1 MKVIDDELET
11 TVNDI
16 EDYFHHDQKTAYIFT
31 SAYGGS
37 TKLFDGKH
45 LQMGLFLTWGA
56 GIMKGQGLD
65 LLKDYSVNQSNI
77 APLVATLLD
86 IDFPIHSDGQIPLST
101 LVNFF
106 DSTVKN
112 CVKARIANGLQL
124 HEKIMKHHKNI
135 GNSLTKKAFGGLDN
149 DHISS
154 LILRINE
161 LVRQFASN
169 SAYELAHDFLQ
180 HCHRALEYLDEYGK
194 SSNNFSICLLYIL
207 FIVITFLV
215 SIGSFLTF
223 RRWKTS
229 VMIGGIASLACY
241 TLGGSLSSVVMVFL
255 EIGIISNLHGY
266 GIIMKPHP
274 HLTT

>member
-1 MKVIDDELET
+1 
-11 TVNDI
+11 
-16 EDYFHHDQKTAYIFT
+16 
-31 SAYGGS
+31 
-37 TKLFDGKH
+37 
-45 LQMGLFLTWGA
+45 MGLFLSWGA
-56 GIMKGQGLD
+56 GIMKGLD
-65 LLKDYSVNQSNI
+65 LLKDYPVNQSDI

-86 IDFPIHSDGQIPLST
+86 IDFPIHSDGQIPLPT

-112 CVKARIANGLQL
+112 CVKARVANGLQL

-135 GNSLTKKAFGGLDN
+135 GNALTKEAFGGLDN

-180 HCHRALEYLDEYGK
+180 HCHRALEYLDQYGK
-194 SSNNFSICLLYIL
+194 SSNNFCIGILYVI

-215 SIGSFLTF
+215 SIGSTLNF
-223 RRWKTS
+223 RNWKTS
-229 VMIGGIASLACY
+229 VIIGGVTSLAIY
-241 TLGGSLSSVVMVFL
+241 TLSGSLSTAVMAFL
-255 EIGIISNLHGY
+255 EIGIILNLHGY

-274 HLTT
+274 YLST

>member
-16 EDYFHHDQKTAYIFT
+16 EDYFNHDQKTAYIFT

-56 GIMKGQGLD
+56 GIMKGIED
-65 LLKDYSVNQSNI
+65 FPVNQSDI

-86 IDFPIHSDGQIPLST
+86 INFPIHSDGQLPLPT

-124 HEKIMKHHKNI
+124 HEKIKCLHL
-135 GNSLTKKAFGGLDN
+135 SE
-149 DHISS
+149 
-154 LILRINE
+154 LRLFSRN
-161 LVRQFASN
+161 
-169 SAYELAHDFLQ
+169 FL
-180 HCHRALEYLDEYGK
+180 
-194 SSNNFSICLLYIL
+194 F
-207 FIVITFLV
+207 F
-215 SIGSFLTF
+215 
-223 RRWKTS
+223 
-229 VMIGGIASLACY
+229 
-241 TLGGSLSSVVMVFL
+241 
-255 EIGIISNLHGY
+255 
-266 GIIMKPHP
+266 
-274 HLTT
+274 

>member
-16 EDYFHHDQKTAYIFT
+16 EDYFNHDQKTAYIFT

-56 GIMKGQGLD
+56 AIMKGLN
-65 LLKDYSVNQSNI
+65 LPKDFPVNQSDI

-86 IDFPIHSDGQIPLST
+86 IDFPIHSNGQIPLPT

-112 CVKARIANGLQL
+112 RVKARIANGLQL

-135 GNSLTKKAFGGLDN
+135 GNALTKKAFGGLDN

-180 HCHRALEYLDEYGK
+180 HCHRSLEYLDEYGK
-194 SSNNFSICLLYIL
+194 SSNNFCICLLYIL

-215 SIGSFLTF
+215 SIGSSLTF

-229 VMIGGIASLACY
+229 VMIGGLMSLAFY
-241 TLGGSLSSVVMVFL
+241 TTGGSLSSVVMVFL
-255 EIGIISNLHGY
+255 EIGIILNLHGY

-274 HLTT
+274 YLTT

>member
-1 MKVIDDELET
+1 MKVIDDELEI

-16 EDYFHHDQKTAYIFT
+16 EDYFSHDQKTAYIFT
-31 SAYGGS
+31 SAFGS
-37 TKLFDGKH
+37 IKLFDEEYH
-45 LQMGLFLTWGA
+45 QMGLFLTWGA
-56 GIMKGQGLD
+56 GIMKGLE
-65 LLKDYSVNQSNI
+65 DYPINQSDI

-86 IDFPIHSDGQIPLST
+86 IDFPIHSYGQIPLPT

-135 GNSLTKKAFGGLDN
+135 GNALTKKAFGGLDN

-194 SSNNFSICLLYIL
+194 SSNNVCICLLYIL

-215 SIGSFLTF
+215 SIGSSLTF

-229 VMIGGIASLACY
+229 VMIGGLMSLAFY
-241 TLGGSLSSVVMVFL
+241 ILGGSFSSVLMVFL
-255 EIGIISNLHGY
+255 EIGIILNLHGY
-266 GIIMKPHP
+266 GIILKPHP